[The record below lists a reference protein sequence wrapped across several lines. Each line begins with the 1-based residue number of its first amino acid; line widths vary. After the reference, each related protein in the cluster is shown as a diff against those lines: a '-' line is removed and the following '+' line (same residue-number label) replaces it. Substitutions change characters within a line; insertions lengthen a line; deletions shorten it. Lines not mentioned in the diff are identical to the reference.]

1 MWQVEGHERAEDW
14 WETLSE
20 LWLTFV
26 NDAPTY
32 VCIDANG
39 RLGCSTSK
47 HVGSLSADQETPNG
61 ERLHRFLV
69 GVELCAVNTVICEGG
84 MVLPGCRQG
93 ED

>member
-1 MWQVEGHERAEDW
+1 MSLWRTARLKGHERAEDW

-20 LWLTFV
+20 LLLSFA

-39 RLGCSTSK
+39 RLGSSTSK

-61 ERLHRFLV
+61 ERLNRFFV
-69 GVELCAVNTVICEGG
+69 GADLCAVNTV
-84 MVLPGCRQG
+84 L
-93 ED
+93 